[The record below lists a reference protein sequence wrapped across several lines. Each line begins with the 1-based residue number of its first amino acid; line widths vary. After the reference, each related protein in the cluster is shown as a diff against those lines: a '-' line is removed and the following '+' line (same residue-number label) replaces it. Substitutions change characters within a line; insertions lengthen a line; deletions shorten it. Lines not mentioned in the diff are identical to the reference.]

1 MSVFESELEQRLSGF
16 VPRKMDT
23 AGREEASVLISLFS
37 EGRRPG
43 LLLTKRSE
51 RLTTYQG
58 QISFPGGRREP
69 EDATPV
75 ATALREANEELGI
88 PPEKIKVLGEFND
101 YLSKD
106 GMVVHTIPGFLED
119 TSRFRLQDE
128 EVECLIRIPLEF
140 FIDNPPRSEIRERN
154 GSLMEIH
161 FYDYQEIV
169 VWGLTAHII
178 KHFVDE
184 LL

>member
-16 VPRKMDT
+16 VPRKMDP

-37 EGRRPG
+37 EGRG
-43 LLLTKRSE
+43 ASLLLTKRSE
-51 RLTTYQG
+51 NLTTYQG
-58 QISFPGGRREP
+58 QISFPGGRKEP
-69 EDATPV
+69 DDATPV
-75 ATALREANEELGI
+75 ETALRETNEELGI
-88 PPEKIKVLGEFND
+88 PPEKIKVLGEFHD

-119 TSRFRLQDE
+119 TSRFTIQAE
-128 EVECLIRIPLEF
+128 EVECLIRVPLDF
-140 FIDNPPRSEIRERN
+140 FVDNPPRSEIRKRN
-154 GSLMEIH
+154 GSLMEIY
-161 FYDYQEIV
+161 FYDYQEKVI
-169 VWGLTAHII
+169 WGLTAQII